1 MGVRGVWTYFRRLFK
16 RIHPGEI
23 QALESK
29 RIGIDMLSLIY
40 TYKTLLDELVS
51 FVIYLRDSGYEIICI
66 WDGVAPKEKQEILI
80 QRRAIRES
88 TFKQK
93 DTLTAYLEEYGSQLD
108 ETDIKNLTNAISSLS
123 WQGWHLNSK
132 KKQEIKDSLPVQHV
146 VAEGEA
152 DDLLLEMAFNGQIDI
167 ILTLDSDLFVMGAPH
182 IWRLLQSNGLL
193 EKVPKIPNGLLEKVP
208 KIPNGLL
215 EKVPK
220 IPNELLEK
228 VPKIPN
234 GLLEKACQNP
244 KIPKNNWYIEDIHIE
259 SVCVQCGISLEHLQ
273 DAAYLAGWDRC
284 HLTGHS
290 YMLFNNAIEKIR
302 DLKLQDILKVDPES
316 HERLLKIKSNTHI
329 NWKALL
335 KERKLI

>member
-16 RIHPGEI
+16 RINPEDI

-40 TYKTLLDELVS
+40 TYKTLLDELVA
-51 FVIYLRDSGYEIICI
+51 FIIYLRDSGYEIICI
-66 WDGVAPKEKQEILI
+66 WDGVAPKEKQEILM

-93 DTLTAYLEEYGSQLD
+93 DTLTAYLEEYGSQLN

-193 EKVPKIPNGLLEKVP
+193 EKVPKN
-208 KIPNGLL
+208 
-215 EKVPK
+215 
-220 IPNELLEK
+220 
-228 VPKIPN
+228 PN

-244 KIPKNNWYIEDIHIE
+244 KIPKNNWHIEDIHIE

-302 DLKLQDILKVDPES
+302 NSNLQDILEVDPES